1 MSGSPKEK
9 DFVDK
14 VVSGFMRKA
23 FLTDAT
29 LFLASPVNPY
39 SERPYS
45 LIYQTLRGQS
55 CRIQSIYV
63 DNISMPQLIP
73 QVDFYIAGNNPDE
86 WLYMQTALSNN
97 VPIIGTVE
105 TEDEMFA
112 DIPQI
117 EQVEQ
122 WKNFIQPR
130 VVELFKTYPPS
141 EYEYFLF
148 HLGLGESLCFFY
160 WLKEYRKI
168 SKKKIL
174 LFCVSDS
181 HISLMNLSPYIDM
194 TIKVPPVVFDYLYI
208 FCSKDYGIKNF
219 CELYNTERSLRGR
232 IARVAYAEVHAIG
245 VAQDYLRIPPHIKF
259 SRYDV
264 QLPEQSIANAQK
276 IFNDMGLVRGRTIF
290 MVTEGISQFL
300 HHHKDF
306 WVKLVRRL
314 REKNFE
320 VVTNSPTPIIP
331 DCKNVFLPLAD
342 SSAFVGLCG
351 KIIST
356 TTGFTEAICSVN
368 VKDKIQLKTVTYSQ
382 NDTKGISFGVV
393 TDNLRYYGRKLFED
407 QMYQFSEYMKLMMPP
422 NVNYSMER
430 FGNNPEEDDAVI
442 EKIVA
447 EILEN
452 TKS

>member
-1 MSGSPKEK
+1 M
-9 DFVDK
+9 
-14 VVSGFMRKA
+14 
-23 FLTDAT
+23 TDAT
-29 LFLASPVNPY
+29 LFLASPRIPFHENPF
-39 SERPYS
+39 S
-45 LIYQTLRGQS
+45 LINLTLRGHS
-55 CRIQSIYV
+55 CRLQTIYL
-63 DNISMPQLIP
+63 DQISMTDLIP

-86 WLYMQTALSNN
+86 WLYMQIAIRSG

-122 WKNFIQPR
+122 WKNFIQPQ

-148 HLGLGESLCFFY
+148 HSGLGESLGFFY

-168 SKKKIL
+168 SKKKL
-174 LFCVSDS
+174 LVFCVSDA
-181 HISLMNLSPYIDM
+181 HLSLANLSPYIDM
-194 TIKVPPVVFDYLYI
+194 TIQVPPVVFDYLYI

-219 CELYNTERSLRGR
+219 CGFYEDSKVLDMRRARSPYGKIGFFENVQTFLG
-232 IARVAYAEVHAIG
+232 IPAIT
-245 VAQDYLRIPPHIKF
+245 KW

-264 QLPEQSIANAQK
+264 QLPEQSIANAK
-276 IFNDMGLVRGRTIF
+276 KVFNDMGLVRGRTIF
-290 MVTEGISQFL
+290 MGTDGVSQPL

-306 WVKLVRRL
+306 WVKLARRL

-351 KIIST
+351 NVVSV
-356 TTGFTEAICSVN
+356 TTGFVEAICSVN
-368 VKDKIQLKTVTYSQ
+368 VRDKINLKFVIYSDKDSKIWDYASLL
-382 NDTKGISFGVV
+382 NELK
-393 TDNLRYYGRKLFED
+393 YYGRRIFERWLNE
-407 QMYQFSEYMKLMMPP
+407 MSAYLEYIMPP

-447 EILEN
+447 EISEGI
-452 TKS
+452 KS